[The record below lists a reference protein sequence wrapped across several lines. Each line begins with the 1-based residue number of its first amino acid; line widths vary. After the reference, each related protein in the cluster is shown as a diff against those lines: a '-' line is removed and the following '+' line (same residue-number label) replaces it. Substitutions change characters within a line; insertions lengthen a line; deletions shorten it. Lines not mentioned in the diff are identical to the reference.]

1 MNPNPTYQDPDPVI
15 PPEATREALTLLA
28 RIRGRGV
35 HDLDRQAFDALE
47 RARVEDGC
55 HIQPEVAYNH
65 GDVAAMTE
73 LPDEQRGWMGWL
85 SPDRQLVIHTGN
97 LRRYLMDAR
106 AAGTTLTDEM
116 RADIIGMVGD
126 IETAIAGIRE
136 MVA

>member
-1 MNPNPTYQDPDPVI
+1 MTPHPTYQDPDPVI

-35 HDLDRQAFDALE
+35 HDLDKQAFAALE
-47 RARVEDGC
+47 KARVEDGC

-65 GDVAAMTE
+65 GDVDAMTE
-73 LPDEQRGWMGWL
+73 LPDEQQGWMGWL

-106 AAGTTLTDEM
+106 ATGTALTDEM
-116 RADIIGMVGD
+116 RADILDLVGD

>member
-35 HDLDRQAFDALE
+35 HDLDKQAFDALE
-47 RARVEDGC
+47 RARVDDGC
-55 HIQPEVAYNH
+55 HIQPEVAYHH

-85 SPDRQLVIHTGN
+85 SPDRQLTIHAGN
-97 LRRYLMDAR
+97 LRRYMMDAR
-106 AAGTTLTDEM
+106 AAGTTITDEM
-116 RADIIGMVGD
+116 RADIIDMVGD
-126 IETAIAGIRE
+126 IETALAGIRE